1 MLPTAITLCSPCAEQ
16 PTCGLA
22 AGWDLCWGGE
32 QVKRDPL
39 YVGQVLKDG
48 AACFAKAE
56 AQGTFTRAWES
67 LHMSKGQRDPLTEDL
82 RQ

>member
-1 MLPTAITLCSPCAEQ
+1 MLAPCRAAHY
-16 PTCGLA
+16 CGLA

-32 QVKRDPL
+32 QVKRNPL

-48 AACFAKAE
+48 AACSAKAE
-56 AQGTFTRAWES
+56 ARDTFTRAWES
-67 LHMSKGQRDPLTEDL
+67 LHMGNGQRDPLTEDL